1 MAETVNPV
9 EILPQPPSNT
19 APSASTPSQPPQ
31 ISQISQIS
39 SPTPHSSTSSNLPPQ
54 QPQQPQQSQQP
65 LPPSPVPTMPP
76 SLQPQSQSQP
86 QPQPQTPN
94 NNQSNT
100 AAGSSH
106 PPRAAPGAPG
116 RKYLNTHLAPYLR
129 TGMTKI
135 LDAKPQYPLRWLG
148 EYLISQSLI
157 HEGATDEKGVVERF
171 IYDEHGAA
179 VQRLRPENTIAA
191 AAGGSDQVMGDG
203 AVDGV
208 ALETGEARTED
219 TEMGGS

>member
-9 EILPQPPSNT
+9 EITPQPPSNT
-19 APSASTPSQPPQ
+19 APSAPTPSQPTQ
-31 ISQISQIS
+31 ISRIS
-39 SPTPHSSTSSNLPPQ
+39 SPTPHFSASSNLP
-54 QPQQPQQSQQP
+54 PQQPQQSQQP
-65 LPPSPVPTMPP
+65 LPQSPVPTMPP
-76 SLQPQSQSQP
+76 SVQPQSQSQP

-94 NNQSNT
+94 NNQSTTT
-100 AAGSSH
+100 AAIGSSY

-116 RKYLNTHLAPYLR
+116 RNYLNTHLAPYLR

-179 VQRLRPENTIAA
+179 VKRLRPESTIAA
-191 AAGGSDQVMGDG
+191 VGGSDQIMGDG
-203 AVDGV
+203 AVGGV
-208 ALETGEARTED
+208 AVETGEAGRED